1 MTTTATRAVTEETP
15 KTGSRDRSRRTVAV
29 SVVADAAG
37 AVRTAA
43 EDAATRL
50 PAIASMGRSAFDDA
64 TRRIE
69 SSSDEMVRLGT
80 VLSFGFAAGLLI
92 GGAPRILV
100 GAAMVPAGM
109 LGLALLERT
118 GSGRSSGST
127 TKSAAA
133 L

>member
-1 MTTTATRAVTEETP
+1 MTTTATRPVTEETP
-15 KTGSRDRSRRTVAV
+15 KTSSRERSRRAVAV
-29 SVVADAAG
+29 SVAADAAG
-37 AVRTAA
+37 AVRTMA

-50 PAIASMGRSAFDDA
+50 PAVASMSRSAFDTA
-64 TRRIE
+64 SRRIE
-69 SSSDEMVRLGT
+69 ASSDEMVRLGT

-109 LGLALLERT
+109 LGLTLLERT
-118 GSGRSSGST
+118 TAGHQSASAT
-127 TKSAAA
+127 TGAGG

>member
-1 MTTTATRAVTEETP
+1 MTTTATRPVTEATP
-15 KTGSRDRSRRTVAV
+15 KAGSRERSRRTVAV
-29 SVVADAAG
+29 SVAADAAG
-37 AVRTAA
+37 AVKTAA
-43 EDAATRL
+43 EEAATRL
-50 PAIASMGRSAFDDA
+50 PAVAALGRSAVDDA
-64 TRRIE
+64 SHRIE
-69 SSSDEMVRLGT
+69 ASSDEMVRLGT

-118 GSGRSSGST
+118 AAGRPST
-127 TKSAAA
+127 TKGAAG

>member
-1 MTTTATRAVTEETP
+1 MTTTATRPVIEETP
-15 KTGSRDRSRRTVAV
+15 KAGSRERSRRTVAV
-29 SVVADAAG
+29 SVAADAAG
-37 AVRTAA
+37 AVKTAA

-50 PAIASMGRSAFDDA
+50 PAIASIGRSAFDDA

-69 SSSDEMVRLGT
+69 SGSDEMVRLGT

-100 GAAMVPAGM
+100 GAAMVPAAM

-118 GSGRSSGST
+118 AAGRPSVST
-127 TKSAAA
+127 TKGAAG